1 MRQAQTLGHL
11 KCVGGS
17 SPVKHL
23 ERRHT
28 GSNRQPRCPLC
39 MIGVIWA
46 KDILSQ
52 WAVRLWSFQDN
63 PWRGYI
69 ALTMAGRL
77 AATTG

>member
-1 MRQAQTLGHL
+1 
-11 KCVGGS
+11 
-17 SPVKHL
+17 
-23 ERRHT
+23 
-28 GSNRQPRCPLC
+28 